1 MNLDEKINL
10 EDIIPYIFDISLSH
24 KNMFEKF

>member
-10 EDIIPYIFDISLSH
+10 EDIIFYIFDILLFY

>member
-10 EDIIPYIFDISLSH
+10 EDIIVYIFDILLFY

>member
-10 EDIIPYIFDISLSH
+10 EDIIAYIFDISLSH